1 MNTDWKEISLRL
13 DEVTKSNGAMGK
25 LTEFLKTHGF
35 ADEAL
40 MSTFTP
46 LFNVANGDKLN
57 WQGEMSDVGWAGG
70 GCNPEYRTPTTNYA
84 EKVWEIGEWEMPLE
98 WCYKNF
104 ENTVAEYALKKGTD
118 IGDLT
123 GTEIWNILIETP
135 LAKAI
140 TNMFWR
146 FIWFGD
152 KAASSS
158 TLTAGVDP
166 TLFTAT
172 DGLWKRLFALGAAN
186 TNQHTAIAANAS
198 ATYADQKNDLRTQG
212 VAIGI
217 FESLFDDAD
226 SRIEG
231 LEGAAVFCT
240 KSLADTLT
248 RDLKKE
254 YKLILTWEQ
263 IFGGLRASEFDGKKI
278 VAISKWDRMIQQYQD
293 NGTKFNLPHRAIYT
307 APSQLLV
314 GTPANNIVSDA
325 DVNFDHKA
333 RTTYTYSAGKIGTLL
348 GEDNLIQVAY

>member
-1 MNTDWKEISLRL
+1 MANTNWKELSKALN
-13 DEVTKSNGAMGK
+13 EVTKSNGAIEK
-25 LTEFLKTHGF
+25 LTEFLKTHGY

-46 LFNVANGDKLN
+46 MLNVANGQKLG
-57 WQGEMSDVGWAGG
+57 WIGDMTDVGWAGA
-70 GCNPEYRTPTTNYA
+70 GCTPEYKKPSVNFA
-84 EKVWEIGEWEMPLE
+84 EKEWEIGDWQMPLE
-98 WCYKNF
+98 WCYKEF

-123 GTEIWNILIETP
+123 GTEIWSILIETP
-135 LAKAI
+135 LATAI

-146 FIWFGD
+146 LIWFGD
-152 KAASSS
+152 KAGAN
-158 TLTAGVDP
+158 LTAGVDK
-166 TLFTAT
+166 TLFTAC

-186 TNQHTAIAANAS
+186 ANQHTTIAANAS
-198 ATYADQKNDLRTQG
+198 ATYAAQKADLRNNG
-212 VAIGI
+212 VAISI
-217 FESLFDDAD
+217 FENLFDDAD

-240 KSLADTLT
+240 KSLADALA
-248 RDLKKE
+248 RDLKNE
-254 YKLILTWEQ
+254 YKLILNWEQ
-263 IFGGLRASEFDGKKI
+263 IFGGLKVAEFDGKKI

-314 GTPANNIVSDA
+314 GTPANDIVSDV
-325 DVNFDHKA
+325 DVQFDHKA
-333 RTTYTYSAGKIGTLL
+333 RTTFAYATGKIGTLL

>member
-1 MNTDWKEISLRL
+1 MNTDWKEISKRL
-13 DEVTKSNGAMGK
+13 DEVTKSNGAIQK
-25 LTEFLKTHGF
+25 LTEFLKTHGY

-46 LFNVANGDKLN
+46 MFNVADGKKLD

-70 GCNPEYRTPTTNYA
+70 GCNPEYRTPSTNYA
-84 EKVWEIGEWEMPLE
+84 EKAWELGEWEMPLE
-98 WCYKNF
+98 WCYKMF

-123 GTEIWNILIETP
+123 GTEIWSILIESP
-135 LAKAI
+135 LAQAI

-146 FIWFGD
+146 LIWFGD
-152 KAASSS
+152 KAGAN
-158 TLTAGVDP
+158 LTAGVDK
-166 TLFTAT
+166 TLFTAC

-186 TNQHTAIAANAS
+186 ANQHTTIAANAS
-198 ATYADQKNDLRTQG
+198 ASYAAQKADLRQNG
-212 VAIGI
+212 VAISI
-217 FESLFDDAD
+217 FENLVDDAD

-240 KSLADTLT
+240 KSLADALA
-248 RDLKKE
+248 RDLKNE

-263 IFGGLRASEFDGKKI
+263 IFGGLKVTEFDGKKI

-314 GTPANNIVSDA
+314 GTPANEIVSDV

-333 RTTYTYSAGKIGTLL
+333 RTTYTYSTGKIGTLL